1 MKNWRTSWNYLI
13 KYKLILVD
21 KAFYKVVFFCF
32 LITLGIQAQVT
43 TTKLKLKTDSL
54 NNVQQKPTL
63 SGVSDTLKTGVFKPD
78 PVKVV
83 WMGAIIPGY
92 GQILNKKYWKLPI
105 VYGGFMGCAYAISW
119 NDGKYQT
126 YKTAYRDILLYASD
140 PVFKANADKNPGSVS
155 FLQILP
161 KGYTVDNLG
170 GVSGFTSILK
180 TKQDGF
186 RRYRDL
192 SIILSVGY
200 YALTLV
206 DAYVDAQLSDFDI
219 SPDLSLRVQ
228 PTLINNGFG
237 TNNTLAMQ
245 CSFRFK

>member
-1 MKNWRTSWNYLI
+1 
-13 KYKLILVD
+13 VD

-43 TTKLKLKTDSL
+43 TTKLKQKTDSL
-54 NNVQQKPTL
+54 NTAQLKPSL
-63 SGVSDTLKTGVFKPD
+63 KGVSDTLKTGIFKPD

-105 VYGGFMGCAYAISW
+105 IYGGFMGCAYAISW

-126 YKTAYRDILLYASD
+126 YKTAYRDIKLYADD
-140 PVFKANADKNPGSVS
+140 PVFRANADKNPDSVS

-161 KGYTVDNLG
+161 NGYTVDNLG

-192 SIILSVGY
+192 SIILSVGF

-219 SPDLSLRVQ
+219 SPDLSLHVQ